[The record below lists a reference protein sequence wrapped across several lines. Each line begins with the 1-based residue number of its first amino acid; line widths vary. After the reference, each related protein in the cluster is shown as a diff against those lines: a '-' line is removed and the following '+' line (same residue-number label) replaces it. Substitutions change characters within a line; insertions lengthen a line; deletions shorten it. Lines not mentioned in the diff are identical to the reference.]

1 MINEYV
7 ISIIINF
14 FMVWIKELEF
24 KYVGYYMDLFM
35 LLILGGILWQVYFQ
49 RVLFVN
55 FVFNVKMLFI
65 IVGLGCVIM
74 FVLLVL
80 IGVVV
85 VNIGGWGYGGI
96 FYI

>member
-1 MINEYV
+1 
-7 ISIIINF
+7 
-14 FMVWIKELEF
+14 
-24 KYVGYYMDLFM
+24 
-35 LLILGGILWQVYFQ
+35 
-49 RVLFVN
+49 
-55 FVFNVKMLFI
+55 MLFI

-96 FYI
+96 FYIWGLYYFFMNEVFVKIKFSVMYFVMGLIFFFNYFF